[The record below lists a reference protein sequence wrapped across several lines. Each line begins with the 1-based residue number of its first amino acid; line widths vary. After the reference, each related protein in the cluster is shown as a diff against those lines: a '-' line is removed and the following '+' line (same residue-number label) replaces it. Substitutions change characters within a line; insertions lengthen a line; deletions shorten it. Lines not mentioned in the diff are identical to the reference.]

1 MFKFLLD
8 TDILAEHLEH
18 KDEGRDSVWESLVA
32 QGICFTTVLN
42 ATELFLKASNKQEN
56 DAVLAALSA
65 IHVLG
70 VHQRYALLTGEL
82 REITENPRDL
92 LFLSV
97 AAANKLPIITF
108 RPERYG
114 KYAVPL
120 AKSTERTE

>member
-1 MFKFLLD
+1 MLKFLLD
-8 TDILAEHLEH
+8 TDILGEHLALR
-18 KDEGRDSVWESLVA
+18 DERGNSVWESLVS

-97 AAANKLPIITF
+97 AAANKLPIVTF

-114 KYAVPL
+114 AYAVPFT
-120 AKSTERTE
+120 KSTERIE